1 MTRIVFAYPD
11 TVWGQDAHRP
21 APDLLRLDDAIAWL
35 SDHHGAEVVTLML
48 DFGQGR
54 ELEALRDR
62 ALAAG
67 AVRAHVL
74 DVVDQFTGQFLIPTL
89 RAGALYLDGRS
100 STPVLARMAI
110 AQKLVEIA
118 AIEQTGA
125 VAHGYSSE
133 DRSLGTAVKAL
144 DASLSVIPIP
154 ASVTRSQAPPFAD
167 AVRNADRPAE
177 PAFVDLTFARGVPT
191 AINSVAMPTIDLI
204 NSLDM
209 LSGAG
214 RVSGPGTMAAMLLH
228 DAHRALEA
236 AVSRPSTLRQAQGRP
251 EQSRG
256 TTGSGRAGG
265 TEIEQPAL
273 GRRYAELV
281 GIGAWFSSERQAL
294 DTSVDRVQQTVN
306 GTVRLQLVNNESRIV
321 EVRPLEGKRMLNVTT
336 PQ

>member
-11 TVWGQDAHRP
+11 TVWGQDARRP
-21 APDLLRLDDAIAWL
+21 TPDLLRLDDAIAWL

-74 DVVDQFTGQFLIPTL
+74 DVADQFAAQFLIPTL

-100 STPVLARMAI
+100 NTPALARMAI

-118 AIEQTGA
+118 AIEQTA
-125 VAHGYSSE
+125 VVAHGYSSE
-133 DRSLGTAVKAL
+133 DRSIATAVKAI
-144 DASLSVIPIP
+144 DASLAVVPIP
-154 ASVTRSQAPPFAD
+154 TSVSRSAAPPFAD
-167 AVRNADRPAE
+167 AARSGDRPAE

-228 DAHRALEA
+228 DAHGALEKS
-236 AVSRPSTLRQAQGRP
+236 VSA
-251 EQSRG
+251 
-256 TTGSGRAGG
+256 GSD
-265 TEIEQPAL
+265 QPTF

-294 DTSVDRVQQTVN
+294 DTAVDRSQQTVN
-306 GTVRLQLVNNESRIV
+306 GAVRLQLVNNESRIV
-321 EVRPLEGKRMLNVTT
+321 EIRPLEGKRMLNVTT

>member
-1 MTRIVFAYPD
+1 MTRIVLAYPD
-11 TVWGQDAHRP
+11 TVWGQDARRP

-35 SDHHGAEVVTLML
+35 TDHHGAEVVTLML

-74 DVVDQFTGQFLIPTL
+74 DVADQFTAQFLIPTL

-100 STPVLARMAI
+100 NTPALARMAI

-118 AIEQTGA
+118 AIEQTAA

-133 DRSLGTAVKAL
+133 DRSLATAVKAL
-144 DASLSVIPIP
+144 DASVAVIPIP
-154 ASVTRSQAPPFAD
+154 ASVTRSAAPPFAEG
-167 AVRNADRPAE
+167 ARSADRPAE

-228 DAHRALEA
+228 DAHGAHEKSVA
-236 AVSRPSTLRQAQGRP
+236 
-251 EQSRG
+251 
-256 TTGSGRAGG
+256 SGEG
-265 TEIEQPAL
+265 PADL
-273 GRRYAELV
+273 GKRYAELV

-294 DTSVDRVQQTVN
+294 DTAVDRIQQTVN

-321 EVRPLEGKRMLNVTT
+321 EIRPLEGKRMLDVTT